1 MECISVKDRLP
12 ENGEYVLVY
21 SDNPGT
27 GEPKPIAIAYKSNF
41 HDKKGLEFNFP
52 IWEFLNEYH
61 DEFQVGSGAWGD
73 MEWAAYSECV
83 THWMPLPEA
92 PGINNGSN

>member
-1 MECISVKDRLP
+1 MEWISVKDRLP

-41 HDKKGLEFNFP
+41 HDK
-52 IWEFLNEYH
+52 I
-61 DEFQVGSGAWGD
+61 
-73 MEWAAYSECV
+73 
-83 THWMPLPEA
+83 
-92 PGINNGSN
+92 II